1 MNLKK
6 LCYLSLLFWGLSNAN
21 YAQTSMINA
30 GTFGVLEARQ
40 LGPGTMSGRI
50 TAIEGVSA
58 DPKIL
63 YVGTAGGGI
72 WKTTN
77 AGASF
82 KPIFDKYCQSIG
94 ALAIEPTNPKIIYVG
109 TGESNMRN
117 SVSIGD
123 GLYKSTDG
131 GENWKKIGLDSTEHI
146 SKVAIDPKNTSVLY
160 VAAPGPL
167 WSDSPHRGLYKS
179 EDGGKT
185 WSKILYINEKTGV
198 ADLLLDP
205 RDASVLYASTWEF
218 RRTAYSFSSG
228 GNGSGLYKSVDGGKT
243 WKEITKGLPQKPF
256 GRIAMAQAPSAPENL
271 LAIVESEQT
280 GLYISGDNGESWKP
294 QSASLNVVSRPFY
307 FSTLVV
313 DPKDAKRVYRPAY
326 SFSYS
331 SDGGYSFTDASGDG
345 GWVHSDHHALWINPN
360 NTSQM
365 YLGTDGGVYLSQD
378 RGVTWIFLSNL
389 PVGQFYHVAVD
400 EETPYRIY
408 GGLQDNGSWYA
419 PSAVPGGIS
428 NGDWKSIYGGDGF
441 WTIPDPLNP
450 DFAYAEAQGGS
461 MSRVNLKTFKAL
473 DIKPQAG
480 KGDGKLRWN
489 WNTPIV
495 TGLANKSNLYTGA
508 QYLFKSSDQGR
519 NWERI
524 SPDLTTNDP
533 KKQEQE
539 KSGGI
544 SADVTSAENHTTIF
558 TIAESPLDE
567 KIIWVGTDDG
577 NLQVT
582 TDGGKTW
589 VNTANQVAKAGIPAQ
604 AWVSSVEP
612 SRFDKNTIYATFDH
626 HTYGDHQT
634 YVAKS
639 TDLGQTW
646 VSFKSPEFSGFAHKI
661 KEDLV
666 RPDLLFLGTEMG
678 LFTSFDGGKTWN
690 RMKNNIPWYVL
701 VRDIAIHPK
710 THDLVLGTHGRGI
723 IVVDDISTMR
733 SLTEKEAGQAAVF
746 LSAAPFPISDGAFF
760 GGSFPATGGWVAPNA
775 PGIKPI
781 FYYLK
786 DRPSTGEFS
795 IEILDEQGKLVQK
808 LSNPSKR
815 KGLNKAFWNLKMEP
829 PKTAKG
835 SKIDFATF
843 TAPAVLPGDY
853 TVKMIKGN
861 EVITQK
867 IQLIHDEANTSF
879 SLEDR
884 KARHALSMQLYELHR
899 ELAVLVDQ
907 LIAEEEVLHKMV
919 AEVKKPAHREIL
931 SQSAKS
937 LYQLRET
944 LVPIEMKSMFA
955 DIRRLREDIS
965 EVYVAVCSNDSKPSN
980 LQEMRTKDL
989 NEEIKKATDTFSSIK
1004 SKYVP
1009 VLNKIGPKP

>member
-6 LCYLSLLFWGLSNAN
+6 LCYLSLLFGGLSNAN

>member
-6 LCYLSLLFWGLSNAN
+6 LCYLSLLFGGLSNAN

-853 TVKMIKGN
+853 TVKMTKGN